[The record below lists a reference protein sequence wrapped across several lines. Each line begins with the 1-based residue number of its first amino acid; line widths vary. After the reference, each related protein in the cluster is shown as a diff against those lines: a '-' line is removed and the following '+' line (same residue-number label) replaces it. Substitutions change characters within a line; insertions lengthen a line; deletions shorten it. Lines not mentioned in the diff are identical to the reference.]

1 MTNNTS
7 FINHSFFYFFYFST
21 LGAFLPY
28 WPLYLKSIDF
38 SAYEIG
44 FISAI
49 MIGTK
54 IIAPNIWGWLADFS
68 GKRHTVIQIGSLFC
82 FLIFFFVFF
91 IEKFFAMAITFFLF
105 SFFWNASLPQYEA
118 VTMNSLGK
126 NYNKYSNIRLWGSL
140 GFIFT
145 VLSLS
150 YLTKL
155 FSIEIVPYSIFILLI
170 ITWIITLNIN
180 KSLSTANIFRSSDMN
195 IWKVISIPAVMGL
208 LVSCFLMQISHAPF
222 YTFFAIFLQEN
233 GYTVFQVGALWSLG
247 VVAEV
252 IVFLKVSKW
261 IPLFGVKKLFV
272 ICFIF
277 ASIRW
282 LLVASYPENIYLV
295 SLSQIFHSF
304 TYGMYHATAIY
315 LIHEYF
321 SGKLQGRGQAIYS
334 SLSFGLGGSVGSY
347 ISGLFWDN
355 VGGSTIFLFASFFA
369 FLGFIVALIF
379 VKSPQ
384 VEYLDK

>member
-1 MTNNTS
+1 
-7 FINHSFFYFFYFST
+7 
-21 LGAFLPY
+21 
-28 WPLYLKSIDF
+28 
-38 SAYEIG
+38 
-44 FISAI
+44 
-49 MIGTK
+49 
-54 IIAPNIWGWLADFS
+54 
-68 GKRHTVIQIGSLFC
+68 
-82 FLIFFFVFF
+82 
-91 IEKFFAMAITFFLF
+91 
-105 SFFWNASLPQYEA
+105 
-118 VTMNSLGK
+118 
-126 NYNKYSNIRLWGSL
+126 
-140 GFIFT
+140 
-145 VLSLS
+145 
-150 YLTKL
+150 
-155 FSIEIVPYSIFILLI
+155 
-170 ITWIITLNIN
+170 
-180 KSLSTANIFRSSDMN
+180 
-195 IWKVISIPAVMGL
+195 
-208 LVSCFLMQISHAPF
+208 MQISHAPF